1 MLFLLDRPLTIE
13 GRVSIVSM
21 TGLVVVGIFLSI
33 FFICF
38 SDVTHR
44 SHNDIKNVYFHDKW
58 IDSGR

>member
-1 MLFLLDRPLTIE
+1 M
-13 GRVSIVSM
+13 SIVSM
-21 TGLVVVGIFLSI
+21 TGLVVGIFLY
-33 FFICF
+33 FFLCF